1 MSIAET
7 KSGGKVV
14 SLHNLQHVHELYIPY
29 FTLSI
34 QQMLK

>member
-14 SLHNLQHVHELYIPY
+14 SLHNLQHLHELCIPY
-29 FTLSI
+29 FTSSI
-34 QQMLK
+34 QQMLE